1 MPRSDLVPSA
11 SALFLLV
18 KGSILTV
25 ESCQM
30 KSANMLRLL
39 LLLGEMAVNFLR
51 ESLLDPSKDNKEG
64 SLSTLFDRSGLNR
77 VRESSYRK
85 NN

>member
-1 MPRSDLVPSA
+1 
-11 SALFLLV
+11 
-18 KGSILTV
+18 
-25 ESCQM
+25 
-30 KSANMLRLL
+30 
-39 LLLGEMAVNFLR
+39 MAVNFLR
-51 ESLLDPSKDNKEG
+51 ESLVDPSKDNKEG